1 MQDYEHKRT
10 AALLALRAF
19 PRSFGML
26 AGAIFLAINHN
37 PIDAIGLALVVWFVT
52 YLIKSALS
60 PSFVDTYLWQF
71 ISTCVLAIGA
81 WAVKWLLYVALV
93 IFAILAGAPLTAT
106 LIIMGGLLLY
116 DMFIVF
122 TRGS

>member
-1 MQDYEHKRT
+1 MQDYEYRRT

-26 AGAIFLAINHN
+26 AGAILLALSHN
-37 PIDAIGLALVVWFVT
+37 PINAVFLALVVWFVT
-52 YLIKSALS
+52 YLIKSRLD

-93 IFAILAGAPLTAT
+93 VFVILKGAPLTAT
-106 LIIMGGLLLY
+106 LIIMGGLLFY